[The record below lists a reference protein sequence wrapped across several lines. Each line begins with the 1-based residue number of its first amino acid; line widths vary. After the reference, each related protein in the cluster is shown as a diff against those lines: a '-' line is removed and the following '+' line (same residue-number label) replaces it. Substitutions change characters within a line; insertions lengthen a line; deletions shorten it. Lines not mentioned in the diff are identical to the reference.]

1 MKPTASLILC
11 TFERPR
17 NLRMSLASL
26 LGQRGA
32 EGQFEVIVADDGS
45 RDETPQIVE
54 EFQQRADF
62 PIHFTT
68 HPHAG
73 FCLSQSRN
81 EAVAASSG
89 EYLIFL
95 DGDCMVPPEH
105 IAMQLAHRAPG
116 VARIGD
122 CIRLPENVSAQV
134 TEEVARRGDYV
145 RLASSASRGWLYRK
159 AWKDWYYNLV
169 RSRKRPSLVG
179 ANFALSR
186 EDYDRVN
193 GFDEN
198 FVGWGNEDDDFGS
211 RLKRAGLRL
220 QSILFWTSV
229 YHLWHPLVPSFPKTL
244 AEGANIPYARR
255 GFHLTCC
262 GNGLTKR
269 TWRDLTFDLRGD
281 VSRHALQAII
291 PQADDLRSPE
301 SGASAEVELLFGP
314 TKSRF
319 TGKAECNVLVIPENT
334 GEKLPQARQADLI
347 ICPSAQAASLSGSIE
362 PARLFGVDEFL
373 LAMQYLLRH
382 ERDPRRIARA
392 A

>member
-1 MKPTASLILC
+1 
-11 TFERPR
+11 
-17 NLRMSLASL
+17 
-26 LGQRGA
+26 
-32 EGQFEVIVADDGS
+32 
-45 RDETPQIVE
+45 
-54 EFQQRADF
+54 
-62 PIHFTT
+62 
-68 HPHAG
+68 
-73 FCLSQSRN
+73 
-81 EAVAASSG
+81 
-89 EYLIFL
+89 
-95 DGDCMVPPEH
+95 
-105 IAMQLAHRAPG
+105 
-116 VARIGD
+116 
-122 CIRLPENVSAQV
+122 
-134 TEEVARRGDYV
+134 
-145 RLASSASRGWLYRK
+145 
-159 AWKDWYYNLV
+159 
-169 RSRKRPSLVG
+169 
-179 ANFALSR
+179 
-186 EDYDRVN
+186 
-193 GFDEN
+193 
-198 FVGWGNEDDDFGS
+198 
-211 RLKRAGLRL
+211 LKRAGLRL

-314 TKSRF
+314 TRSRF
-319 TGKAECNVLVIPENT
+319 TGKAECNVLIIPENT